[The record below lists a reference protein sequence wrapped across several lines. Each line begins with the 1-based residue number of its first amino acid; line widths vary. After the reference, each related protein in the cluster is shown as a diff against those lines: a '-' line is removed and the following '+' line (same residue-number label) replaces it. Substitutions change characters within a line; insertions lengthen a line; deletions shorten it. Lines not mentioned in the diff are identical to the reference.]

1 MISEV
6 HAAPKAIHCGNVL
19 DVRAGR
25 LIEDQ
30 VISWDKDG
38 VIIFVGPANSAP
50 KGITRI
56 DLSGLTCLPGLIDVH
71 THVTCDTQN
80 SGYKGLSISAPRE
93 TMIGVKN
100 ARLLLL
106 SGFTSIRNV
115 GASHYT
121 DVAVRDGIN
130 AGEIL
135 SPLMVVSGPPLTI
148 TGGHCDENLL
158 PSGIQL

>member
-1 MISEV
+1 MISEIQ
-6 HAAPKAIHCGNVL
+6 AAPQAIHCGNLL

-30 VISWDKDG
+30 VITWDKDG

-50 KGITRI
+50 KGITPI

-71 THVTCDTQN
+71 THVTSDPQN
-80 SGYKGLSISAPRE
+80 SGYKGLGISAPRE
-93 TMIGVKN
+93 AVIGVKN

-130 AGEIL
+130 AGEIPGSSDDGFRTSAHHYWGSL
-135 SPLMVVSGPPLTI
+135 R
-148 TGGHCDENLL
+148 
-158 PSGIQL
+158 

>member
-6 HAAPKAIHCGNVL
+6 QAAPQAIHCGNLL

-30 VISWDKDG
+30 VITWDKDG
-38 VIIFVGPANSAP
+38 VIIFVGHANSAP

-71 THVTCDTQN
+71 THVTSDPQN
-80 SGYKGLSISAPRE
+80 SGYKGLGISAPRE
-93 TMIGVKN
+93 AVIGVKN
-100 ARLLLL
+100 AHLLLL

-115 GASHYT
+115 GAWHYT
-121 DVAVRDGIN
+121 ESVPN
-130 AGEIL
+130 AIL
-135 SPLMVVSGPPLTI
+135 APA
-148 TGGHCDENLL
+148 
-158 PSGIQL
+158 